1 MPEADVIYTDV
12 KFTTDR
18 RSRSAEATSS
28 SAQTTYCEVKIP
40 QSDPT
45 PRPEQPDSQHP
56 AKRRGT
62 LLTVERVALL
72 VLSLL
77 LVAAVAALFVTHLK
91 NTQTKS
97 ELERLQS
104 SFPAVLNNYTGKTC
118 PTCDEGWEHH
128 GGKCYFFTSTPL
140 TWSKSRL
147 ECSTLG
153 GDLVVINNKEEQKF
167 LVSRLMTKMIDPEDK
182 FWIGLTDS
190 ETEGKWTWVDG
201 LPLNTRFNL
210 YEKSFSIHLQHQ
222 SYTVSIDPD
231 LFLFPCFPSWTYWL
245 GANPDNWKQED
256 PEGEDCVRMGEKDG
270 APDLKCWLDKSCKN
284 PQKSICEKQMG
295 FYTSSS

>member
-28 SAQTTYCEVKIP
+28 SAQPTYCEVKIP

-45 PRPEQPDSQHP
+45 TRPEQPDSQRP

-62 LLTVERVALL
+62 LLTLERVALL

-77 LVAAVAALFVTHLK
+77 LAAAVAALFVTHLK
-91 NTQTKS
+91 NAQTKS
-97 ELERLQS
+97 ELERLQR
-104 SFPAVLNNYTGKTC
+104 FPAVLNNYTGKTC

-128 GGKCYFFTSTPL
+128 GGKCYFFTTTPL
-140 TWSKSRL
+140 TWNKSKL
-147 ECSTLG
+147 ECSKLG
-153 GDLVVINNKEEQKF
+153 GDLVVINNKEEQRF
-167 LVSRLMTKMIDPEDK
+167 LVSRLMTKMINPEDK

-190 ETEGKWTWVDG
+190 ETEGKWMWVDG
-201 LPLNTRFNL
+201 LPLNT
-210 YEKSFSIHLQHQ
+210 
-222 SYTVSIDPD
+222 
-231 LFLFPCFPSWTYWL
+231 SWNFWL
-245 GANPDNWKQED
+245 GANPDNWEKED
-256 PEGEDCVRMGEKDG
+256 REGEDCVRMGEKDG
-270 APDLKCWLDKSCKN
+270 APDLKCWLDKSCKE